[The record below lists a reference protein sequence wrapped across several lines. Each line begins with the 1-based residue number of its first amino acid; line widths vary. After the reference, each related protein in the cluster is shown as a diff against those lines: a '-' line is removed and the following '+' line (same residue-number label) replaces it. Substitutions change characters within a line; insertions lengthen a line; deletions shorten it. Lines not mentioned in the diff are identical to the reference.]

1 MSGALAL
8 AVLVLAP
15 ALALAG
21 CESNIDRSA
30 AIAGQGRH
38 LIADKGKLKI
48 GAPNRDVRVQRAVIV
63 RGDGAAAAAVEVR
76 NAGRRA
82 QVNVPILIDVRDGTG
97 TSVYRNDAVGLQP
110 ALQRLAVVRS
120 GRTAWW
126 VNDQLLGAD
135 TARSVNA
142 RIGNARAI
150 ARPPHIEARD
160 LHIDSDSNGPY
171 LTGAIVSRL
180 ERPQRNLPVFAV
192 ALRGGRVVA
201 AGRALVP
208 KVVAHARK
216 PVHFRLLFVGNPRGA
231 RIQVTIAPEV

>member
-1 MSGALAL
+1 MRGAAAL

-15 ALALAG
+15 ALAA

-30 AIAGQGRH
+30 RIAGQGRH
-38 LIADKGKLKI
+38 LIADKGTLKL
-48 GAPNRDVRVQRAVIV
+48 GASNRDVHIQRAVIV
-63 RGDGAAAAAVEVR
+63 HGDGAAAAAVEVR

-82 QVNVPILIDVRDGTG
+82 QVNVPILIDVRDAKG

-126 VNDQLLGAD
+126 VNDQLLGAEA
-135 TARSVNA
+135 ARSVSA
-142 RIGNARAI
+142 RVGAARAV
-150 ARPPHIEARD
+150 ARPPHIDARD
-160 LHIDSDSNGPY
+160 LHLDSDANGPY

-180 ERPQRNLPVFAV
+180 QRPQRNLPVFAV

-208 KVVAHARK
+208 KVAAHARK

>member
-1 MSGALAL
+1 MRAATAL
-8 AVLVLAP
+8 AVL
-15 ALALAG
+15 ALASALTA

-30 AIAGQGRH
+30 RIAGHGRH
-38 LIADKGKLKI
+38 LIADKGTLKL
-48 GAPNRDVRVQRAVIV
+48 GASNRDVHIQRAVIV
-63 RGDGAAAAAVEVR
+63 HGDGAAAAAVEVH

-82 QVNVPILIDVRDGTG
+82 QVNVPILIDVRDGKG

-126 VNDQLLGAD
+126 VNDQLLGAE

-142 RIGNARAI
+142 RVGSARAV
-150 ARPPHIEARD
+150 ARPPHIGARG
-160 LHIDSDSNGPY
+160 LRIDSDANGPY

-180 ERPQRNLPVFAV
+180 ERPQHNLPVFAV

-208 KVVAHARK
+208 KIAAHARK

>member
-1 MSGALAL
+1 MRGAAAL

-15 ALALAG
+15 ALSA

-30 AIAGQGRH
+30 RIAGQGKH
-38 LIADKGKLKI
+38 LIADKGTLKL
-48 GAPNRDVRVQRAVIV
+48 GASNRDVHIQRAVIV
-63 RGDGAAAAAVEVR
+63 HGDGAAAAAVEVR

-82 QVNVPILIDVRDGTG
+82 QVDVPILIDVRDGKG

-120 GRTAWW
+120 GRAAWW
-126 VNDQLLGAD
+126 VNDQLLGAE
-135 TARSVNA
+135 TARSVSA
-142 RIGNARAI
+142 RVGGARAVT
-150 ARPPHIEARD
+150 RSQRIEARG
-160 LHIDSDSNGPY
+160 LRLDSDADGPY
-171 LTGAIVSRL
+171 LTGTIVSRL

-208 KVVAHARK
+208 KVAAHARK
-216 PVHFRLLFVGNPRGA
+216 PVRFRLLFVGNPRGA